1 MRVRGASVR
10 QGKLMEKIVW
20 VGEWWTML
28 RKVSICKKIF
38 LAIETV
44 TVCLL
49 R

>member
-10 QGKLMEKIVW
+10 QEKLMEKIVW
-20 VGEWWTML
+20 VGGVVDHTEESFYL
-28 RKVSICKKIF
+28 QKNF

-49 R
+49 H